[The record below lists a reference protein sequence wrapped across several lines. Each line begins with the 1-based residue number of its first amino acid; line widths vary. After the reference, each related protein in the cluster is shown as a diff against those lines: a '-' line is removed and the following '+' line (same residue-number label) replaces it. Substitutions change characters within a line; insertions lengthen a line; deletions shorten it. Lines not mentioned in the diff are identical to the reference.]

1 MKVTLMNAV
10 SLDGF
15 IAHNNGNTD
24 WVDDFEE
31 WERQSKKV
39 RAIIIGRKT
48 FDEIQA
54 DGLWDDVT
62 YFVLTGSL
70 TEHHEPNVEC
80 SWSPEEAIADANE
93 RGFDHVLLCGGS
105 ESNGEFAKAGL
116 IDEVILNIHPILLG
130 SGKPLLGQ
138 HSKGL
143 RLMQANYVDRGKY
156 VHVTAKVN
164 KS

>member
-15 IAHNNGNTD
+15 IAHSDGNTD
-24 WVDDFEE
+24 WVNDFEE
-31 WERQSKKV
+31 WEREAKQT

-54 DGLWDDVT
+54 DGLWQDVT

-80 SWSPEEAIADANE
+80 SWSAEEAIADAAE
-93 RGFDHVLLCGGS
+93 RGFEHVLLCGGS

-116 IDEVILNIHPILLG
+116 IDDIMLNIHPVLIG
-130 SGKPLLGQ
+130 HGKPLLGDYTG
-138 HSKGL
+138 GL
-143 RLMQANYVDRGKY
+143 ELLGANYDTRPNY
-156 VHVTAKVN
+156 VHMTATVK
-164 KS
+164 K

>member
-15 IAHNNGNTD
+15 IAHADGNTD

-31 WERQSKKV
+31 WEQQAKRV
-39 RAIIIGRKT
+39 RAIIVGRKT

-54 DGLWDDVT
+54 DGLWPDVT

-80 SWSPEEAIADANE
+80 SWSAEEAIADAAE
-93 RGFDHVLLCGGS
+93 RGFEHVLLCGGS

-116 IDEVILNIHPILLG
+116 IDEVMLNIHPILLG
-130 SGKPLLGQ
+130 TGKPLLGA
-138 HSKGL
+138 HDGGL
-143 RLMQANYVDRGKY
+143 ELTDANYVDRGKY
-156 VHVTAKVN
+156 VHLTAKVK